1 MIIPTPYGAA
11 ASSRLAAV
19 PGPPSDLESLYDEVT
34 VARLTRLDPADQRRE
49 RVRVAG
55 AGWRSGGAGGA
66 LVAALALGLQEVLDP
81 RPADPVVEEV
91 DLAGQVEPTMPVV
104 FHYVRD
110 DPPASL
116 VVVRP
121 WLLAPAS

>member
-1 MIIPTPYGAA
+1 
-11 ASSRLAAV
+11 V
-19 PGPPSDLESLYDEVT
+19 PGPPSDLESLYDEAT
-34 VARLTRLDPADQRRE
+34 VARLTRLDAVDQRPE
-49 RVRVAG
+49 RAGRVAG
-55 AGWRSGGAGGA
+55 AGTGWRNGGAGGA
-66 LVAALALGLQEVLDP
+66 LVAALALGLQEVLAP

-91 DLAGQVEPTMPVV
+91 DLSGQVEPTMPVV

-121 WLLAPAS
+121 WLFVPAR